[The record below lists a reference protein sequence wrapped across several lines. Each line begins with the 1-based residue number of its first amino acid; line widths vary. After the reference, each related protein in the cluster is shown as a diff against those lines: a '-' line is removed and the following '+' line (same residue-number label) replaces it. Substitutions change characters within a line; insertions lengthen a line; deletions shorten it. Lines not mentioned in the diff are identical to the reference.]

1 MDQPSLDQ
9 VRAELAEIHEE
20 LLRLPADDYARRS
33 RLRERQQELRQL
45 SSELIKGMPLH
56 DREVLEAA
64 FERLREVRDRLLE
77 QHLSYASTSVGDA
90 GVESEFTAAI
100 NKAMDAGLGVD
111 EIEAR
116 LKEILEQ
123 LKSSG

>member
-1 MDQPSLDQ
+1 MEQPTLDQ

-20 LLRLPADDYARRS
+20 LLRLPPDDFARRAE
-33 RLRERQQELRQL
+33 LRERQQELRQL
-45 SSELIKGMPLH
+45 SHRMLEGIPLH
-56 DREVLEAA
+56 DAEILRAA
-64 FERLREVRDRLLE
+64 FERLSEVRDRLLE
-77 QHLSYASTSVGDA
+77 QHLSWSSTSVGDA
-90 GVESEFTAAI
+90 GIEGEFTAAI

-123 LKSSG
+123 LKSAG

>member
-1 MDQPSLDQ
+1 MEQPTLDQ

-20 LLRLPADDYARRS
+20 LLRLPPEDYARRS
-33 RLRERQQELRQL
+33 QLRERQQELRQL
-45 SSELIKGMPLH
+45 SHKLIEGMPLH
-56 DREVLEAA
+56 DKEMLRAA
-64 FERLREVRDRLLE
+64 FQRLSEVRDRLLE

-90 GVESEFTAAI
+90 GIESEFTAAI

-116 LKEILEQ
+116 LEEILEQ